1 MSVYKKAHRLKTAGK
16 YTFNLFPDG
25 GSISKTPPK
34 KKYNIQ
40 AVDLMLQLN
49 PYPYSTVDKTRV
61 QNKVKSPQQIEKD
74 KENAN
79 NLKVIRQQQ
88 VIPNTDL
95 TPDEAAEQYG
105 EVKQGDEIT
114 PDLLDKAQEAR
125 DNGNDVL
132 ANIYTNTNT
141 AVNQLSNL
149 YNNPVLYH
157 GKYLI
162 PEFGQY
168 LYASDMLPN
177 MINYGN
183 KNDIK
188 SAIHDISKYTLFD
201 VGTTLGIPML
211 NKSLETPIKNLK
223 NIYNYAV
230 LNTYKPNV
238 YNKTL
243 EESFP
248 IQSNE
253 LYRVVTGNEPILDAM
268 ESNVI
273 RAKSGLT
280 NGTIDNIRKLYG
292 HQIDNLTD
300 NTISDIITKQ
310 GEFKN
315 INYNLYEYLK
325 NNNIYPINNKPIL
338 IKSSSSNHGNMVH
351 FTKGKLYYKPTK
363 NDRIIVGTQEKS
375 TFAPAHHGNKLNVT
389 YNGNTINYED
399 YINNKDL
406 DLPVGT
412 SAVLHN
418 NGELKNASSPTKN
431 FYYYQYDNNF
441 GWQPHYF
448 YQKPTNNST
457 TYHLNNDDLINNNNM
472 YKRTHTIKK
481 ANKYAMG
488 GEAFGKLLGNASGDV
503 SGAFGKLSNNPSKDY
518 MDKAIYGDSAAD
530 PLGRMFGDI
539 TGTST
544 KSAVN
549 QLNAINPRVNA
560 VNNNDLMAQ
569 YNNMHF
575 LQHKVNTNSKDS
587 WAAHTVLPFLDFK
600 KDGSIKFNADN
611 LVASAKG
618 ASAGSAFG
626 PWGALAGGIAGGVAN
641 LVSYFGRD
649 NRINKINNAIDA
661 SNARQLAS
669 FNNANTNIAQ
679 QNQLNM
685 QANYSANGGTI
696 HINPENRGKFNAIKQ
711 RTGKTTEELTHSKN
725 PTTRRRAIFAQNAA
739 KWNHHGY
746 GGLLYDDGGN
756 LNSQHGGDFS
766 NGVTQINN
774 GGTHEQ
780 NPNEGVQMGT
790 DPNNV
795 PNLVEQ
801 GEVIF
806 DDYVY
811 SNRLNV
817 PNSIREKYHMGKK
830 GKLSYA
836 DAAKKLSKE
845 SEERPNDPISINGLE
860 ASMAELMEAQEIDRF
875 KEKMKDPRYAKQV
888 MQQVLQQQY
897 QQQADSQQNQQNQ
910 QQNPQQNEEDEMSQE
925 ETPNQEIEGNEQ
937 GTLPQ
942 QQMFDEGGDL
952 DPYSNSNYQFTS
964 NTTGSNNTEENYKYP
979 DDYFL
984 SKYRDASGDK
994 NEAKPNTIDTYTYYS
1009 NTYKETPSYSNPL
1022 AAENAGNLNTYVN
1035 NYVQDNP
1042 VEKKTIPNVGNEEN
1056 NLSKDAAFARYAP
1069 IIGNALNS
1077 ITDAMGL
1084 TNEEDYS
1091 NIDKYNRAVENIA
1104 PVSASP
1110 LGNYMTYKPLDMNY
1124 LMNKEIANQAAARSS
1139 IRNSGRN
1146 RAEMMANMAAAN
1158 YAGSNAIG
1166 DAYIKGV
1173 QANEDLRNKINE
1185 FNRGTNQINSQQDL
1199 QAQQLNQALQLS
1211 RAQLLG
1217 DIAAKREELKRYA
1230 GNARSTNLSNLY
1242 SSIGGYG
1249 TERYR
1254 MNSIKSNPYFVAY
1267 SDADGVIHYRG
1278 SNGRYITSKVELT
1291 PEEVEAKTK
1300 EEEEKDKQEAAEKAF
1315 GGYLTYLNSNKRYK
1329 NR

>member
-40 AVDLMLQLN
+40 AVDLMPQLN

-105 EVKQGDEIT
+105 EVKQGEEIT

-201 VGTTLGIPML
+201 VGATLGIPML

-253 LYRVVTGNEPILDAM
+253 LYRVVTGDEPILDAM

-696 HINPENRGKFNAIKQ
+696 HINPENRGKFNATKQ

-875 KEKMKDPRYAKQV
+875 KEKMKDPRYAKQI

-937 GTLPQ
+937 GALPQ

-952 DPYSNSNYQFTS
+952 YPDNLPYHQFVSNSS
-964 NTTGSNNTEENYKYP
+964 NLDDDNIWHQYKYP

-994 NEAKPNTIDTYTYYS
+994 NEAKPNTID
-1009 NTYKETPSYSNPL
+1009 TYKETPSYSNPL

-1217 DIAAKREELKRYA
+1217 DVAAKREELKRYA